1 VPGTGGI
8 RLEHVVWV
16 RASGNE
22 LLTAFEHTL

>member
-1 VPGTGGI
+1 VPGVGGI